1 MANKKSWFVIINP
14 TSGNGSS
21 KKKWIKIK
29 QLLNRW
35 EFDFEYAFTM
45 HQKHSVEIVQQAI
58 KNGFINIICVGG
70 DGTLHNIVNG
80 IMLQTEMPSTN
91 ITVGV
96 IPIGTG
102 NDWIKTHHIPK
113 DIEGA
118 IQIIKNGE
126 TKLQDVGKIE
136 LLDSQK
142 EFVYFINLAGV
153 GFDGCVVSRVEK
165 YKRFGSL
172 AYLFST
178 LISLVSFE
186 NFYATA
192 LVNSKNI
199 SGKTLMILIGLC
211 EYSGGGMKLTKKP
224 NPFDG
229 FFDVSIAKDFSKLDI
244 LFNAAKLY
252 NGKIVDFKKVLAL
265 KTTSIEIEIEE
276 EKHPYVQADG
286 ELIGKG
292 NFKSSIIPKAF
303 RFCCK

>member
-14 TSGNGSS
+14 ASGNGSI
-21 KKKWIKIK
+21 KKKWTKIK
-29 QLLNRW
+29 QLLNVY

-45 HQKHSVEIVQQAI
+45 YPKHSVEIVQQAI
-58 KNGFINIICVGG
+58 GNGFINIISVGG

-80 IMLQTEMPSTN
+80 IMLQSKMLSPN

-113 DIEGA
+113 DIKSA
-118 IQIIKNGE
+118 IQIIKKGK

-136 LLDSQK
+136 LLDQK
-142 EFVYFINLAGV
+142 KAFVYFINLAGV
-153 GFDGCVVSRVEK
+153 GFDGYVASRIEK

-178 LISLVSFE
+178 LICLVSFK
-186 NFYATA
+186 NF
-192 LVNSKNI
+192 NSIVRINSDNI

-211 EYSGGGMKLTKKP
+211 GYSGGGMKLTKNP

-244 LFNAAKLY
+244 LLNASKLY
-252 NGKIVDFKKVLAL
+252 NGKIVDFKKVVPL
-265 KTTSIEIEIEE
+265 KTTSVEIEIEE
-276 EKHPYVQADG
+276 EMHPYIQADG

-292 NFKSSIIPKAF
+292 DFKALILPKTF
-303 RFCCK
+303 RSYCK